1 MIDQTYLAKM
11 NDLDGWASWHSSDEH
26 LANEIDR
33 DIFLFRKIRGFVAA
47 LAEFV
52 GYQQQLEGRM
62 PGDPDEKSTFPFPDS
77 LADRVRLNRGSSL
90 IIPVGK
96 TIIGGRIIG

>member
-1 MIDQTYLAKM
+1 MIDESYVAKM
-11 NDLDGWASWHSSDEH
+11 NDLDSWSSWNSSDERA
-26 LANEIDR
+26 ANPLER
-33 DIFLFRKIRGFVAA
+33 DLFIFRKIRGFVAA
-47 LAEFV
+47 LTEFV

-77 LADRVRLNRGSSL
+77 LADRVRLNRGASL

-96 TIIGGRIIG
+96 AIIGGKITG

>member
-1 MIDQTYLAKM
+1 MIDDLYIAKM
-11 NDLDGWASWHSSDEH
+11 NDLEGWADWNSSDEH
-26 LANEIDR
+26 LAYSLDR
-33 DIFLFRKIRGFVAA
+33 DVFIFRKLRGFVAA
-47 LAEFV
+47 LTEFV

-77 LADRVRLNRGSSL
+77 LADRVRLNRSSSL

-96 TIIGGRIIG
+96 AIIGGRIIV